1 LRASLQDSNIPLQDG
16 GYSQRLDQFDNIF
29 MELLSEKWTVR
40 AGDLFLENH
49 TSQFLT
55 FNKRYKGFPP
65 ILILVLLKIK
75 NDRFASA
82 ALVRG
87 QYAKSN
93 FTG

>member
-1 LRASLQDSNIPLQDG
+1 LRASLQDNIPLQDG

-55 FNKRYKGFPP
+55 FNKGTRGFPP

-75 NDRFASA
+75 RPFLSA

>member
-1 LRASLQDSNIPLQDG
+1 
-16 GYSQRLDQFDNIF
+16 
-29 MELLSEKWTVR
+29 MELLSEN
-40 AGDLFLENH
+40 GLSEQEISLENH

-65 ILILVLLKIK
+65 ILILVPENKTTV
-75 NDRFASA
+75 FASA

-93 FTG
+93 FTGSR

>member
-1 LRASLQDSNIPLQDG
+1 
-16 GYSQRLDQFDNIF
+16 

-65 ILILVLLKIK
+65 ILILVLLKI

>member
-16 GYSQRLDQFDNIF
+16 GYCSLDQFDNIF

-55 FNKRYKGFPP
+55 FKVQGLSANFDFGTPENKTT
-65 ILILVLLKIK
+65 VLHP
-75 NDRFASA
+75 
-82 ALVRG
+82 
-87 QYAKSN
+87 QP
-93 FTG
+93 

>member
-16 GYSQRLDQFDNIF
+16 GYCSVDQFDNIF

-65 ILILVLLKIK
+65 ILILVLENKTTVLHP
-75 NDRFASA
+75 
-82 ALVRG
+82 
-87 QYAKSN
+87 QP
-93 FTG
+93 

>member
-1 LRASLQDSNIPLQDG
+1 MAASA
-16 GYSQRLDQFDNIF
+16 LDQFDNIF

-75 NDRFASA
+75 RPFCIRS
-82 ALVRG
+82 LYG
-87 QYAKSN
+87 N